1 MNIEYSLYYERY
13 CSAVGALSLL
23 FFFLKKVLLGA
34 LSFLF
39 SILKVCGSD
48 LVARFKSLPTGAKSG
63 LVGMRNALYIYC
75 GHRLFC
81 TVVWTT
87 L

>member
-23 FFFLKKVLLGA
+23 YFFIKKVLLGA

-39 SILKVCGSD
+39 SISKVCGSG
-48 LVARFKSLPTGAKSG
+48 LVTRLKSLSTGARSS
-63 LVGMRNALYIYC
+63 LAGMRNALYIFC

-81 TVVWTT
+81 TIVWTT